1 MPSFTKPGPI
11 MRKANIIISILL
23 AGFSAFYYY
32 LITRLPDRNLPNTL
46 GVDFVPRILVL
57 GLVVLTVI
65 MFLQN
70 LFSKRTDDDDGSKKR
85 TKESLTVIFRILL
98 TLSVI
103 ILYIILMIRFG
114 YLITTPFF
122 MVIILWLAGCRH
134 TRHLIVVPLL
144 VSFIVYYVF
153 YNFFHVPLP

>member
-1 MPSFTKPGPI
+1 MPSFTKPGSI
-11 MRKANIIISILL
+11 MRKANMTISLLL
-23 AGFSAFYYY
+23 AGFSAFYYF

-57 GLVVLTVI
+57 CLFVLTVI

-70 LFSKRTDDDDGSKKR
+70 FFSKRTGEDDGSGKN
-85 TKESLTVIFRILL
+85 TKESLLILFRILL

-103 ILYIILMIRFG
+103 IVYIILMLRFG

-122 MVIILWLAGCRH
+122 MLAILWMAGCRH
-134 TRHLIVVPLL
+134 RRHLIAVPLL
-144 VSFIVYYVF
+144 VSFIIYYVF